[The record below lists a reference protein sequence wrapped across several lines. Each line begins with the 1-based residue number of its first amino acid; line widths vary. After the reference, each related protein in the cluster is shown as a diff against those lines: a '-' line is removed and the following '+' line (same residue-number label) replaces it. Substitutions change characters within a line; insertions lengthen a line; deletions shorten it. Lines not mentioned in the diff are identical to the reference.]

1 MYFYK
6 AKLIRVVDSDTID
19 AEIDLGFDLSIR
31 QRIRL
36 YGVLTPNSRSHNLDE
51 KELGLAAKGKLIE
64 VLPKEFYVETI
75 LNKRGKYGRVL
86 GTVYQK
92 TEDGEYMDINQLLI
106 DEGYATS
113 HQGFS
118 KE

>member
-1 MYFYK
+1 MYVYK

-19 AEIDLGFDLSIR
+19 AEIDLGFDLHIR

-36 YGVLTPNSRSHNLDE
+36 YGVATPNSRSNDLTERDQ
-51 KELGLAAKGKLIE
+51 GLATKSRLVE
-64 VLPKEFYVETI
+64 LLPREFMVETI

-86 GTVYQK
+86 GTVFVK
-92 TEDGEYMDINQLLI
+92 NADDSLTNINQLLI
-106 DEGYATS
+106 DEGLASAHT
-113 HQGFS
+113 GPI

>member
-1 MYFYK
+1 MYVYK

-19 AEIDLGFDLSIR
+19 AEIDLGFDLHIR

-36 YGVLTPNSRSHNLDE
+36 YGVATPNSRSNDLTERDQ
-51 KELGLAAKGKLIE
+51 GLAAKSRLIE
-64 VLPKEFYVETI
+64 LLPREFMVETI

-86 GTVYQK
+86 GTVFVK
-92 TEDGEYMDINQLLI
+92 NADDSLVNINQQLI
-106 DEGYATS
+106 DEGLASAHT
-113 HQGFS
+113 GPI

>member
-1 MYFYK
+1 MYMYN

-19 AEIDLGFDLSIR
+19 AEIDLGFDLHIR

-36 YGVLTPNSRSHNLDE
+36 YGISTPNSRSNDLSERDQ
-51 KELGLAAKGKLIE
+51 GLAAKSRLIE
-64 VLPKEFYVETI
+64 LLSREFVVETI

-86 GTVYQK
+86 GTVFVK
-92 TEDGEYMDINQLLI
+92 ESDDSLVNINQTLI
-106 DEGYATS
+106 DEGLAEP
-113 HQGFS
+113 HVGPI

>member
-6 AKLIRVVDSDTID
+6 AKLIRVVDSDTVD

-36 YGVLTPNSRSHNLDE
+36 YGVLTPNSRSQDLDE

-92 TEDGEYMDINQLLI
+92 SDDKYISINQLLI
-106 DEGYATS
+106 DEGYAQA